1 MAKPINFEGAEL
13 RFCGGLTRDDV
24 YIRRSWAV
32 KLADGTRYQRATF
45 AKLDEPG
52 LEMWEK
58 WCEPGPDVY
67 QSPHW
72 RKASKADRMQLQQ
85 WLRAHP
91 DYLPDGGP
99 HGQ

>member
-1 MAKPINFEGAEL
+1 MAKPINFEGAVL
-13 RFCGGLTRDDV
+13 KGGGGLTRGDIYV
-24 YIRRSWAV
+24 RRSWMII
-32 KLADGTRYQRATF
+32 LADGTTYHRETYGRR
-45 AKLDEPG
+45 DEPG
-52 LEMWEK
+52 LEMWER
-58 WCEPGPDVY
+58 WCKPGPDVY

>member
-13 RFCGGLTRDDV
+13 RFCGGLTCDDV

-58 WCEPGPDVY
+58 WCEPGPDAC

-99 HGQ
+99 CG